1 VSELKD
7 LRFIGFDADQTL
19 WDFVGGMQRALGAVV
34 TEIEQ
39 LSTRRPTGMTIER
52 LQQLRTEI
60 AEQRPGELDLAR
72 VRWFAFEQA
81 LREVELPTE
90 GLTQRLYDVYFAN
103 RSRPSDLF
111 AGTNE
116 TLTRLQ
122 SAGYRLGVMT
132 NGNADLDEYGVVD
145 VFDFVVRAEEVGHAK
160 PDERFFKTAQE
171 RAGLNP
177 HQMLLVGDNLVDD
190 VQGAQDVGWHAVW
203 LNQGGLTVPDWVQRP
218 SIASLTDLLQV
229 LG

>member
-34 TEIEQ
+34 SEIEQ
-39 LSTRRPTGMTIER
+39 LSTRRPAGMTVER
-52 LQQLRTEI
+52 LQQIRAEI
-60 AEQRPGELDLAR
+60 VENRPGELDLAR

-81 LREVELPTE
+81 LGEVGLPSE

-111 AGTNE
+111 TGTNE
-116 TLTRLQ
+116 TLERLRA
-122 SAGYRLGVMT
+122 AGYRLGVMT
-132 NGNADLDEYGVVD
+132 NGNADLAEYGVVD
-145 VFDFVVRAEEVGHAK
+145 VFEFVVRAEDVGYAK
-160 PDERFFKTAQE
+160 PDQRFFKTAQE
-171 RAGLNP
+171 RAGLDP
-177 HQMLLVGDNLVDD
+177 QQMLLVGDNLVDD
-190 VQGAQDVGWHAVW
+190 VQGAQNVGWHAVW
-203 LNQGGLTVPDWVQRP
+203 FNQGGVTAPEWVQRP
-218 SIASLTDLLQV
+218 SIASLADLVQV